1 MNKTNEF
8 LHLQL
13 IVHFILLLL
22 LLLLFPYESEFRN
35 ILDEYKHFN
44 NPM

>member
-13 IVHFILLLL
+13 IVHFILLL